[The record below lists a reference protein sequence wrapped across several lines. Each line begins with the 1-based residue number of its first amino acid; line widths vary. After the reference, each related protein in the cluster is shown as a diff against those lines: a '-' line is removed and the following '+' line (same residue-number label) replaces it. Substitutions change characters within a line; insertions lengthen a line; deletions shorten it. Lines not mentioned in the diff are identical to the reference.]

1 MEQIIPLLKVLLW
14 PALIVFLVILFREP
28 FKNLLNRATNLT
40 VKIPGGGEVTV
51 SGEKARDIA
60 ESVLKEVDELIEG
73 MTPKE
78 SGELRKFA
86 AATGPL
92 ELCKDVEREFVRHST
107 YHKEILRDLRRRHLI
122 RPLESGPWDCGKHIE
137 ITPFGR
143 LVLNIRGK
151 EIERKASKLTTV

>member
-14 PALIVFLVILFREP
+14 PAVTIFLVILFREP
-28 FKNLLNRATNLT
+28 LKNLLNRATNLT
-40 VKIPGGGEVTV
+40 VKISGGGEVTI

-60 ESVLKEVDELIEG
+60 ESVLKEVDELIED

-78 SGELRKFA
+78 SSELRKFA
-86 AATGPL
+86 AATNPL
-92 ELCKDVEREFVRHST
+92 ELCKDVERDFKRNST
-107 YHKEILRDLRRRHLI
+107 YHNEILRDLRKRHLI
-122 RPLESGPWDCGKHIE
+122 RPMESGKWDCGKHIE

-151 EIERKASKLTTV
+151 EIEKKASKLTAT